1 MTKSMFDLTGKSA
14 VITGGN
20 GGIGLAYGRGLAKHG
35 ADITLWG
42 RNPEKNAAAEAE
54 LRLLG
59 SNVTAQ
65 AVDVV
70 SEEAVAAAM
79 AEANERHG
87 RLDCVI
93 VNAGQV
99 VYANSVFDIDGA
111 TFRGI
116 MDSNLNGAYYTMRSA
131 AMHMVEQ
138 FKAGRGGGSIIV
150 CGSLSVFCGYRGM
163 EHYGAAKGGLHSI
176 VKAMANELGRYQIR
190 VNMIAPGFITTE
202 GRNEAE
208 ADAKL
213 AKRHPV
219 GRVGQPED
227 VEGAAVYLASDASS
241 FHTGDILTIDGGWMA
256 SLFR

>member
-1 MTKSMFDLTGKSA
+1 MFDLSGKAA

-20 GGIGLAYGRGLAKHG
+20 GGIGLAYARGLARQG
-35 ADITLWG
+35 ADLTIWG
-42 RNPEKNAAAEAE
+42 RNPDKNAAAEAE
-54 LRLLG
+54 LLTFG
-59 SNVTAQ
+59 HKVKAC

-79 AEANERHG
+79 AEAHERHG

-99 VYANSVFDIDGA
+99 VYAKSVFDIDGA

-131 AMHMVEQ
+131 AIHMVEQ

-150 CGSLSVFCGYRGM
+150 CGSLSVFTGYRGM
-163 EHYGAAKGGLHSI
+163 EHYGAAKGGLNSI

-202 GRNEAE
+202 GRDE
-208 ADAKL
+208 ADADARL

-219 GRVGQPED
+219 GRVGLPAD
-227 VEGAAVYLASDASS
+227 VEGAAVYLASDAST

>member
-1 MTKSMFDLTGKSA
+1 MFDLSGKAA

-20 GGIGLAYGRGLAKHG
+20 GGIGLAFARGLARQG
-35 ADITLWG
+35 ADLTIWG
-42 RNPEKNAAAEAE
+42 RNQDKNAAAEAE
-54 LRLLG
+54 LRAFG
-59 SNVTAQ
+59 NKVAART
-65 AVDVV
+65 VDVV
-70 SEEAVAAAM
+70 SEEAVTAAM

-99 VYANSVFDIDGA
+99 VYANSLFDIDGA

-131 AMHMVEQ
+131 AIHMIDQ
-138 FKAGRGGGSIIV
+138 FKRGQGGGSIIV
-150 CGSLSVFCGYRGM
+150 CGSLSVFTGYRGM

-176 VKAMANELGRYQIR
+176 VKSMANELGRYQIR

-202 GRNEAE
+202 GRNEEE

-213 AKRHPV
+213 ARRHPV
-219 GRVGQPED
+219 GRVGLPGD
-227 VEGAAVYLASDASS
+227 VEGAAVYLVSDASS

>member
-1 MTKSMFDLTGKSA
+1 MFDLTGKAA

-20 GGIGLAYGRGLAKHG
+20 GGIGLAYARGLARQG
-35 ADITLWG
+35 ADLTIWG
-42 RNPEKNAAAEAE
+42 RNPDKNATAAAE
-54 LRLLG
+54 LLAMG
-59 SNVTAQ
+59 CNVTAQ

-70 SEEAVAAAM
+70 SEEAVGAAM
-79 AEANERHG
+79 AEAQERHG

-131 AMHMVEQ
+131 AMHMVDQ
-138 FKAGRGGGSIIV
+138 FKQGKGGGSIIV

-176 VKAMANELGRYQIR
+176 VKAMASELGRYQIR
-190 VNMIAPGFITTE
+190 VNMIAPGFIKTE
-202 GRNEAE
+202 GRNEEE
-208 ADAKL
+208 ADDKL
-213 AKRHPV
+213 ARRHPV
-219 GRVGQPED
+219 GRVGLPAD
-227 VEGAAVYLASDASS
+227 VEGAAVYLASDAST